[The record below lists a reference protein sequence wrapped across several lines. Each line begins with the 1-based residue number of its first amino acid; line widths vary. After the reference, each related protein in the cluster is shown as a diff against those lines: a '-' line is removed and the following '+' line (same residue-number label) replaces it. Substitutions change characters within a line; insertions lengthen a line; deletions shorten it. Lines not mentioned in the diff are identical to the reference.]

1 MIVITFLN
9 WVASLLYGTQLD
21 MSSIVM
27 SFDILTEAIGFIG
40 YFIPM
45 GPVVVIFTVL
55 NLTYCSHLLIFENS
69 LFHIT
74 GQMLPAFAW
83 IVFRLS
89 GFLSHRH
96 SVFMVRII

>member
-1 MIVITFLN
+1 MIITNRLNLMADVLRMILTEVLFMIVITFLN

-55 NLTYCSHLLIFENS
+55 NLTYAYRLVVSLLRVLWS
-69 LFHIT
+69 
-74 GQMLPAFAW
+74 
-83 IVFRLS
+83 
-89 GFLSHRH
+89 
-96 SVFMVRII
+96 IIPLL

>member
-40 YFIPM
+40 YFIPI
-45 GPVVVIFTVL
+45 GPIVVIITVL
-55 NLTYCSHLLIFENS
+55 NFSYAYRLVVSLLKLLWS
-69 LFHIT
+69 
-74 GQMLPAFAW
+74 
-83 IVFRLS
+83 
-89 GFLSHRH
+89 
-96 SVFMVRII
+96 IIPLL

>member
-1 MIVITFLN
+1 MIITNRLNLMADVLRMILIEVLFMIVITFLN
-9 WVASLLYGTQLD
+9 WVSSLLYGTQLD

-55 NLTYCSHLLIFENS
+55 NLTYSYRLIVSVLKLLWS
-69 LFHIT
+69 
-74 GQMLPAFAW
+74 
-83 IVFRLS
+83 
-89 GFLSHRH
+89 
-96 SVFMVRII
+96 IIPLL

>member
-45 GPVVVIFTVL
+45 GPVVVIITVL
-55 NLTYCSHLLIFENS
+55 IATYGYRLVVSVLKLLWS
-69 LFHIT
+69 
-74 GQMLPAFAW
+74 
-83 IVFRLS
+83 
-89 GFLSHRH
+89 
-96 SVFMVRII
+96 IIPLL